1 MAKPQFELFRSKR
14 FMPLFVTQFL
24 GAFNDNLFKN
34 ALIILVTYVVAA
46 EAGMEPQLLVTVAA
60 GLFILPFFL
69 FSALAGQLADKL
81 EKSRLIRRIKLLE
94 ILLMVFA
101 GAGFLMGNTYML
113 LAVLFLM
120 GAQSAF
126 FGPLKYGILPDHL
139 EEDELIGGNALIETG
154 TFLSILIGTILGGL
168 LVRAP
173 MGPEIVSV
181 LLVLVATAG
190 FVAARRIPKAPSSVP
205 ELKINW
211 NFIGETVSMVRHAGK
226 REVLFLA
233 ILGISWFWF
242 VGATFLTQFPGYAK
256 DTLGANEEVVTL
268 FLALF
273 SVGIGIGSL
282 LCNRLLRGIVTARF
296 VPLAAVLMAVFCG
309 DLYFASIRVS
319 EPGDDLIGLWGFL
332 ANPISWR
339 ILFDMMG
346 IAVAGGVYIV
356 PLYAILQARSP
367 KAQRARVI
375 AANNIMNALF
385 MVASSLV
392 TVFLFGIGFTVPGV
406 FMVIALMSAFVAL
419 YIVQLLPQDLVQSI
433 VRTLL
438 KTFYRVEVK
447 GLDNYQKVSNKAVI
461 IANHTSFLDGLLLGA
476 FLPHQLTFAI
486 NTHIAERWWVK
497 PAFALFDLLTLDPT
511 NPMATKS
518 LVREVKK
525 GRRIVIFPEG
535 RLTVTGALM
544 KVYEGPGAIA
554 HLSNAPLLPIRIE
567 GAQFTPFS
575 RLKGTLRL
583 RLFPKITLTIQEPVK
598 FTAPDGLS
606 ARDRRRWLAEALYD
620 EMSNLM
626 FTTSNLDR
634 TLFES
639 LIDARRVHG
648 GRQQV
653 LEDIERNPLSYGK
666 LILGAFALGRRVK
679 KGTKAGE
686 NIGLLLPNSVGAVV
700 TFFALQAFGR
710 VPAMLNYSTGLKNIK
725 AACTAA
731 EVKTILTSHRFI
743 ELGGLDDIAEA
754 LAAEHTLVYL
764 EDIKKKI
771 GIADKLFGLIARLTP
786 EFWHKRLSRGAKPGD
801 AGVVL
806 FTSGSEGMPKGVVL
820 SHRNIQAN
828 RLQLSARVDFTPA
841 DTVFN
846 ALPIFHS
853 FGLTGGL
860 LLPVLSGLK
869 VFLYP
874 SPLHYRVVPELVYDT
889 NATIMFGTDTFLAG
903 YARFAHPYD
912 FYSMRYV
919 FAGAEKLKPETR
931 RLYANKYGV
940 RIFEGYGATETAPV
954 LAVNTPMHV
963 KPDTVGRLLPGIEH
977 RLEPVPGIDDGGK
990 LVVKGPNIMLG
1001 YLKVDNP
1008 GVLQEPED
1016 GWYDTGDIVDVDDH
1030 GFVAIRGRAKRFAKV
1045 AGEMVSLTAV
1055 EAAAS
1060 AHWPAAAHAVV
1071 AVPDAKKGEQ
1081 LVLLTTHAEA
1091 TRDSLRAHLQAEG
1104 MSELMAP
1111 KHIKIIDDIPVL
1123 GTGKTDYVTAQ
1134 LLADEFGS

>member
-1 MAKPQFELFRSKR
+1 MAKPQFELFKTKR
-14 FMPLFVTQFL
+14 FMPLFMTQFL

-34 ALIILVTYVVAA
+34 ALIILVTYVIAA
-46 EAGMEPQLLVTVAA
+46 DAGMEPQLLVTVAA

-69 FSALAGQLADKL
+69 FSAFAGQLADKL
-81 EKSRLIRRIKLLE
+81 EKSRLIRRIKLFE
-94 ILLMVFA
+94 IALMVIA
-101 GAGFLMGNTYML
+101 GGGFLMGNTYML
-113 LAVLFLM
+113 LGVLFLM

-139 EEDELIGGNALIETG
+139 EEGELIGGNALIETG

-168 LVRAP
+168 LIRASI
-173 MGPEIVSV
+173 GPELVSA
-181 LLVLVATAG
+181 LLILVAVAG
-190 FVAARRIPKAPSSVP
+190 FVSARKIPKAPSSVP
-205 ELKINW
+205 DLKVNW
-211 NFIGETVSMVRHAGK
+211 NFIGETFTMVRQAAK
-226 REVLFLA
+226 REVLYLA

-242 VGATFLTQFPGYAK
+242 VGATFLTQFPAYAK

-273 SVGIGIGSL
+273 SIGIGIGSL

-296 VPLAAVLMAVFCG
+296 VPLAAVFMALFCG
-309 DLYFASIRVS
+309 DLYFASTRVG
-319 EPGDDLIGLWGFL
+319 EPGVDLVGF
-332 ANPISWR
+332 AGFIQDPIAWR

-367 KAQRARVI
+367 ISQRARVI

-385 MVASSLV
+385 MVASSVV
-392 TVFLFGIGFTVPGV
+392 TVALFKIGFSVPGV
-406 FMVIALMSAFVAL
+406 FMVIAIVSAFVAI

-447 GLDNYQKVSNKAVI
+447 GLENYQKVHNKAVI

-486 NTHIAERWWVK
+486 NTHIAQKWWVK

-518 LVREVKK
+518 LVKEVKK

-544 KVYEGPGAIA
+544 KVYEGPGTIA

-575 RLKGTLRL
+575 RLKGILRL

-598 FTAPDGLS
+598 FDTPDGLS
-606 ARDRRRWLAEALYD
+606 ARERRRWLAEALYD
-620 EMSNLM
+620 QMSNLM
-626 FTTSNLDR
+626 FTTSNTDR

-639 LIDARRVHG
+639 LVDARRVHG
-648 GRQQV
+648 GGQLV
-653 LEDIERNPLSYGK
+653 LEDIERSPISYSK
-666 LILGAFALGRRVK
+666 LILASFALGRRVK
-679 KGTKAGE
+679 KRTKVRE
-686 NIGLLLPNSVGAVV
+686 KVGLLLPNSVGAVV

-731 EVKTILTSHRFI
+731 EVKTILTSRRFI
-743 ELGGLDDIAEA
+743 ELGGLEDVAEA
-754 LAAEHTLVYL
+754 LKAEHRLVYL
-764 EDIKKKI
+764 EDIKKKV
-771 GIADKLFGLIARLTP
+771 GLTDKLFGLIARLTP
-786 EFWHKRLSRGAKPGD
+786 EFWHKRLSRGAKAED
-801 AGVVL
+801 ACVVL

-874 SPLHYRVVPELVYDT
+874 SPLHYRIVPELVYET
-889 NATIMFGTDTFLAG
+889 NATIMFGTDTFLSG
-903 YARFAHPYD
+903 YARFAHAYD

-940 RIFEGYGATETAPV
+940 RIFEGYGATETSPV

-963 KPDTVGRLLPGIEH
+963 KQDTVGRLLPGIEH
-977 RLEPVPGIDDGGK
+977 KLEPVPGIDEGGR
-990 LVVKGPNIMLG
+990 LVVKGPNVMMG
-1001 YLKVDNP
+1001 YLKVDKP
-1008 GVLQEPED
+1008 GILEVPEG
-1016 GWYDTGDIVDVDDH
+1016 GWYDTGDIVEIDDH
-1030 GFVAIRGRAKRFAKV
+1030 GFVGIKGRAKRFAKV

-1060 AHWPAAAHAVV
+1060 ARWPAAAHAVV

-1081 LVLLTTHAEA
+1081 LVLLTTQDDA
-1091 TRDSLRAHLQAEG
+1091 TRDALRTHLQSEG

-1111 KHIKIIDDIPVL
+1111 KHVKTVDDIPVL